1 MRVEGATDVKSYLAG
16 LPADRRT
23 MIEHVRGLV
32 RKNLPKGIEE
42 TFDYGMIAWVI
53 PLSIQ
58 PETYNG
64 KPLMFAALASQK
76 NNCTIYLTC
85 VAGDKKRAAIL
96 KDGFKKA
103 GKRLD
108 MGKSCIHFK
117 TLDDLPLPVI
127 ADVISNASIKGFL
140 DVANAAR
147 GAKKRKT

>member
-1 MRVEGATDVKSYLAG
+1 
-16 LPADRRT
+16 
-23 MIEHVRGLV
+23 
-32 RKNLPKGIEE
+32 
-42 TFDYGMIAWVI
+42 MIAWVI

-76 NNCTIYLTC
+76 NNCTIYLTF